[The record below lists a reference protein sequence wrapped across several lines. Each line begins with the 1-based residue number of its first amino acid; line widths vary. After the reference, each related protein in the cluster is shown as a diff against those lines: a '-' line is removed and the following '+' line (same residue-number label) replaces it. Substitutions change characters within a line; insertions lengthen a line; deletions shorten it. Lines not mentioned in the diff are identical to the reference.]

1 MFQRFRYL
9 LKFQNCGPFVCRWV
23 RDPDISRKIQN
34 SGPVFRAHGS
44 EVQIFHERSRTVHL
58 VVHRW
63 VRGPGIFIK
72 FLSFDCIKPRALH
85 GSQSHHNICLPNS
98 GPFGVVKIQGGAMPP
113 LPPPD
118 KNIPVICGI
127 GGGSRILKGGGGL
140 GFWKGCVVN

>member
-1 MFQRFRYL
+1 MDLFSAARGSEVQIFTKISELWTFCMSLGQRSRY
-9 LKFQNCGPFVCRWV
+9 FT
-23 RDPDISRKIQN
+23 KIQN

-85 GSQSHHNICLPNS
+85 GS
-98 GPFGVVKIQGGAMPP
+98 
-113 LPPPD
+113 
-118 KNIPVICGI
+118 
-127 GGGSRILKGGGGL
+127 
-140 GFWKGCVVN
+140 